1 MLTEV
6 VIPDTTFMVLSHSP
20 AFRNQQFVFEG
31 GCLAARTLT
40 AFPPSGDGRLQF
52 EDVVGVSFF
61 PREVLVGRFRSEV
74 GRNVFNLLI
83 LSGY

>member
-1 MLTEV
+1 M
-6 VIPDTTFMVLSHSP
+6 
-20 AFRNQQFVFEG
+20 FEG